1 MSNPFSNASC
11 DETTVAEEERS
22 NFGQTELSPIN
33 NKNESKWV
41 QFDENGDERRSES
54 KNETVNNYATIELSN
69 SIEISHR
76 PQAKSSSNVD
86 GNNSSTTTVIN
97 NTKSNIN
104 GKHHHQQEIT
114 HSTPSTSMV
123 TNNVAKMSIP
133 STSTMGTGS
142 SNGNSTNVSTVTNH
156 FTNGDLIVNLLP
168 LNDGCDWVTPARFK
182 PNLVPEELMAQSL
195 TLTVEDYVSTMGML
209 FNDYRFNFYI
219 IFYKRVLGIWITI
232 GILVLLSI
240 LFSGMKGIALFTS
253 GMLWLIMNALGIFI
267 AIYIKKK
274 LYRMLE
280 QCVAQVNAVFSR
292 HNIFMGVDDRGRYS
306 CHKINLVFIYFDAKY
321 CVKYLQDMLANS
333 EQRVTTN
340 RMNNQLNDDDPALVT
355 LNNAILSIDTSD
367 IVITGSETRNI
378 SQREK
383 YAEKLLLRY
392 SQRWI
397 REYNRERIELM
408 SQSSNAVTS
417 STSAA
422 NATTTTTTMNPNEMM
437 NNQQPHP
444 SSSNST
450 NGMGAITAI
459 PMAARHCRTSKCFC
473 QYIEEHLKYKQ
484 PFTTICSLT
493 ELFY

>member
-156 FTNGDLIVNLLP
+156 FSMFINYFNL
-168 LNDGCDWVTPARFK
+168 TFK
-182 PNLVPEELMAQSL
+182 NYKEITLV
-195 TLTVEDYVSTMGML
+195 
-209 FNDYRFNFYI
+209 
-219 IFYKRVLGIWITI
+219 
-232 GILVLLSI
+232 
-240 LFSGMKGIALFTS
+240 
-253 GMLWLIMNALGIFI
+253 
-267 AIYIKKK
+267 
-274 LYRMLE
+274 
-280 QCVAQVNAVFSR
+280 
-292 HNIFMGVDDRGRYS
+292 
-306 CHKINLVFIYFDAKY
+306 
-321 CVKYLQDMLANS
+321 
-333 EQRVTTN
+333 
-340 RMNNQLNDDDPALVT
+340 
-355 LNNAILSIDTSD
+355 
-367 IVITGSETRNI
+367 
-378 SQREK
+378 
-383 YAEKLLLRY
+383 
-392 SQRWI
+392 
-397 REYNRERIELM
+397 
-408 SQSSNAVTS
+408 
-417 STSAA
+417 
-422 NATTTTTTMNPNEMM
+422 
-437 NNQQPHP
+437 
-444 SSSNST
+444 
-450 NGMGAITAI
+450 
-459 PMAARHCRTSKCFC
+459 
-473 QYIEEHLKYKQ
+473 
-484 PFTTICSLT
+484 
-493 ELFY
+493 